1 MSVTGVSACV
11 SFTIAVDLYM
21 SSLGALDEVVNLMVL
36 QERLSC
42 LLRGAEAAEVV
53 VVAG

>member
-1 MSVTGVSACV
+1 MLFLTGACV

-36 QERLSC
+36 QVRLSC
-42 LLRGAEAAEVV
+42 LLCSAEAAEVA